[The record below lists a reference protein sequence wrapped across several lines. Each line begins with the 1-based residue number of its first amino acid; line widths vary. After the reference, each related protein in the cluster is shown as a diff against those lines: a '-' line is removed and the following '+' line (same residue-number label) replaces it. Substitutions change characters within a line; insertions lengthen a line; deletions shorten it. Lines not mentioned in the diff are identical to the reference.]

1 SDVCSSDLFM
11 GIGLVDPILPA
22 ISSQLDATPS
32 HAMLLF
38 TSYRFI
44 TALAMFFTSW
54 FASKEGVRRTLLIG
68 LLLVVAFAA
77 LAAGAGSVE
86 EIIGLRACWGLGTAL
101 FISMALAATVG
112 ATTGP
117 SAGAIILYETALGI
131 GLAVG
136 PLLGGLLGAVSWRAP
151 FAGTAVLM
159 GVGFLAIVVLLRPEA
174 RPAHVSPLE
183 IGRAA

>member
-32 HAMLLF
+32 QAMLLF
-38 TSYRFI
+38 TSYLFI

-86 EIIGLRACWGLGTAL
+86 EIIGLRAGGGLGNALLISTA
-101 FISMALAATVG
+101 
-112 ATTGP
+112 
-117 SAGAIILYETALGI
+117 
-131 GLAVG
+131 
-136 PLLGGLLGAVSWRAP
+136 
-151 FAGTAVLM
+151 
-159 GVGFLAIVVLLRPEA
+159 
-174 RPAHVSPLE
+174 PAH
-183 IGRAA
+183 IAAPPTGTSA